1 MEKRLKLSVKEKAM
15 YCKRMVFF
23 AIFVCAIAGIV
34 QLSGNAK
41 AASAPEPVNVSS
53 NIELNLGGNSVAVM
67 DILNLTNQNFI
78 IGGAKKG
85 VSFLAKPSNDTV
97 AKSGGTSYGSVMSFF
112 NTDGT
117 DWEIRI
123 DQGKDKDVRLHL
135 VLEPS
140 IMKYYDGA
148 ESISWTKIIDEIN
161 WAYNNNKVDPSKKQE
176 VDRVLKDYQ
185 HWKDFNPKNTVLRKS
200 LGTLNLKFL
209 LDPGLEPDTV
219 INEAD
224 HMVFCLFA
232 SANTYVVE
240 VVAMRGN
247 DATMPRLRL
256 TLWMKADYSKM
267 KEANTKTETDLME
280 IAKLKKMSS
289 SGKNSEGGV

>member
-1 MEKRLKLSVKEKAM
+1 M
-15 YCKRMVFF
+15 
-23 AIFVCAIAGIV
+23 
-34 QLSGNAK
+34 
-41 AASAPEPVNVSS
+41 
-53 NIELNLGGNSVAVM
+53 
-67 DILNLTNQNFI
+67 
-78 IGGAKKG
+78 
-85 VSFLAKPSNDTV
+85 
-97 AKSGGTSYGSVMSFF
+97 
-112 NTDGT
+112 
-117 DWEIRI
+117 
-123 DQGKDKDVRLHL
+123 
-135 VLEPS
+135 
-140 IMKYYDGA
+140 
-148 ESISWTKIIDEIN
+148 
-161 WAYNNNKVDPSKKQE
+161 
-176 VDRVLKDYQ
+176 LKDYQ